1 MFICAHGD
9 RGRKRVGLVGQGGG
23 VWTSEEKAG
32 KKDFYCCCFQDE
44 TSSFYEETDLIIPE
58 INMLVSEV

>member
-1 MFICAHGD
+1 MMETEVGKEWVSWG
-9 RGRKRVGLVGQGGG
+9 RGRWR
-23 VWTSEEKAG
+23 SEEKAG

-44 TSSFYEETDLIIPE
+44 TSKFYEETDLIIPE